1 MIDEKARFQKSN
13 NPVLFHGSG
22 QNVGGKE
29 TNVSLRKK
37 EKLFFWRS

>member
-13 NPVLFHGSG
+13 NPLLLHRSG

-29 TNVSLRKK
+29 RNVSLRKK
-37 EKLFFWRS
+37 EK